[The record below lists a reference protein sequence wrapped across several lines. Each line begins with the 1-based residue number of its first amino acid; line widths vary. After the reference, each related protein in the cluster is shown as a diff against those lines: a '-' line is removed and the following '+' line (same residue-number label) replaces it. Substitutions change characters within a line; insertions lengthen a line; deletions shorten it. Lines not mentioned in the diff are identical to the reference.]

1 MILQTFRSSSAA
13 ITNPQALIVRRKTS
27 KHDPLD
33 PAQMLQ
39 QKKMFHL
46 HLNFILFFCKITEVI
61 KNVFDSKCISYSSEL
76 HCSRKQIQ
84 LQIL

>member
-13 ITNPQALIVRRKTS
+13 ITNPQALIIRRKTS

-39 QKKMFHL
+39 QKKMFHSTPE
-46 HLNFILFFCKITEVI
+46 FIFIFL
-61 KNVFDSKCISYSSEL
+61 
-76 HCSRKQIQ
+76 
-84 LQIL
+84 